1 MPWRASTSSRTPS
14 SRASTRT
21 TPTGT
26 GGSTLPPD
34 HRNSTR
40 TACGSDCRRVSRRRP
55 APARRRAAAARLVR
69 LSSRPRLAS
78 GGPLTR
84 DSLLAEL
91 AHAIA
96 ATARSYPIRVAIDGV
111 GASGKTVLAD
121 ELAGSLAGLGRTVIR
136 ASIDGF
142 HRPRHQRYERG
153 NTSPEGYLDDSF
165 DYDAVRS
172 RLLIPLGPGGSL
184 RYRTAVFDFRTESA
198 VDSQTRTADP
208 DAVLLFDGVF
218 ILREELRGSW
228 DFSIFVDAGFEVTL
242 ARALERDLSL
252 FGSERAVRERYESR
266 YIPGERLYL
275 ERCRPREYAD
285 AVVFNDEPA
294 NPGLEWK
301 RTSRGQ
307 R

>member
-1 MPWRASTSSRTPS
+1 VE
-14 SRASTRT
+14 
-21 TPTGT
+21 
-26 GGSTLPPD
+26 D
-34 HRNSTR
+34 
-40 TACGSDCRRVSRRRP
+40 
-55 APARRRAAAARLVR
+55 
-69 LSSRPRLAS
+69 
-78 GGPLTR
+78 PLTR
-84 DSLLAEL
+84 DGLLAEL
-91 AHAIA
+91 TCAIA

-121 ELAGSLAGLGRTVIR
+121 ELADSLAGLGRTVIR

-153 NTSPEGYLDDSF
+153 ITSPEGYLDDSF
-165 DYDAVRS
+165 DYEAVRS
-172 RLLIPLGPGGSL
+172 CLLVPLGPGGSR

-198 VDSQTRTADP
+198 VDAQTRTADP
-208 DAVLLFDGVF
+208 NAVLLFDGVF
-218 ILREELRGSW
+218 ILREEMRGFW
-228 DFSIFVDAGFEVTL
+228 EFSIFVDAGFEVTL
-242 ARALERDLSL
+242 ARALERDLPL
-252 FGSERAVRERYESR
+252 FGSERAVRERYKSR

-285 AVVFNDEPA
+285 AVVFNDDPS

>member
-1 MPWRASTSSRTPS
+1 
-14 SRASTRT
+14 
-21 TPTGT
+21 
-26 GGSTLPPD
+26 
-34 HRNSTR
+34 
-40 TACGSDCRRVSRRRP
+40 
-55 APARRRAAAARLVR
+55 
-69 LSSRPRLAS
+69 
-78 GGPLTR
+78 LTR

-91 AHAIA
+91 AHAIG
-96 ATARSYPIRVAIDGV
+96 ATARSYPTRVAIDGV

-121 ELAGSLAGLGRTVIR
+121 ELADSLAGLGRTVIR

-142 HRPRHQRYERG
+142 HRPRHRRYERG

-172 RLLIPLGPGGSL
+172 RLLVPLGPGGSL

-275 ERCRPREYAD
+275 ERCRPCEYAD

-301 RTSRGQ
+301 RTSRG
-307 R
+307 